1 MVPTKKA
8 HRYLALFPP
17 IAVTLFFHVI
27 LMFQWMTFPQRMMLI
42 AFFGNPVVTMVS
54 LILLQEVVERV

>member
-1 MVPTKKA
+1 
-8 HRYLALFPP
+8 
-17 IAVTLFFHVI
+17 
-27 LMFQWMTFPQRMMLI
+27 MFQWMTFPQRMMLI